1 MWKWVARH
9 AASAAAAT
17 ASPAG
22 KGRSAALRVIG
33 GRNMNTRFEPV
44 RSGGAEPVPHG
55 AAPGTDRPEALSSR
69 PALRVRPGDDHAR
82 RGCLSHPRPSTEL
95 APDRLRSLRSCCS
108 RLRSSVASCRSIAL
122 RRLSGRRMNSVQ
134 PLYGRRRVCARHLE
148 SRHLEWPQRLGTA
161 SKRCPCRDR
170 RQERGGAHD
179 AWPHRVAPPERLVGW
194 RAEAAAGK
202 ARQSLNARLTNRG

>member
-9 AASAAAAT
+9 AVSAAAAT

-69 PALRVRPGDDHAR
+69 RALRVRPGDDHAR

-95 APDRLRSLRSCCS
+95 APDRLRSLRKCCS
-108 RLRSSVASCRSIAL
+108 RFRSSVASCRSIAL

-148 SRHLEWPQRLGTA
+148 SGPA
-161 SKRCPCRDR
+161 AVADR
-170 RQERGGAHD
+170 IRGRAMQVAHD
-179 AWPHRVAPPERLVGW
+179 AWPHRIASPERLVGS
-194 RAEAAAGK
+194 RGSGRRLPGE
-202 ARQSLNARLTNRG
+202 SLNARLTNRR

>member
-1 MWKWVARH
+1 VRKWVARH
-9 AASAAAAT
+9 VASAAAAT

-33 GRNMNTRFEPV
+33 RRNMNTRFEPV

-69 PALRVRPGDDHAR
+69 RALRVRPGDDHAR

-95 APDRLRSLRSCCS
+95 ATDRLRSLRNFCS
-108 RLRSSVASCRSIAL
+108 RFRSSVASCRSIAL

-134 PLYGRRRVCARHLE
+134 PLYGRRRVCARHLAPGPADM
-148 SRHLEWPQRLGTA
+148 RGRTMAGPARRLAA
-161 SKRCPCRDR
+161 S
-170 RQERGGAHD
+170 
-179 AWPHRVAPPERLVGW
+179 HRVAGAASREPWERSP
-194 RAEAAAGK
+194 AARRK
-202 ARQSLNARLTNRG
+202 S

>member
-1 MWKWVARH
+1 MRKWVARH

-22 KGRSAALRVIG
+22 KGRSAALRIIG

-69 PALRVRPGDDHAR
+69 RALRVRPGDDHAR

-95 APDRLRSLRSCCS
+95 APDRWRTLRNCCS
-108 RLRSSVASCRSIAL
+108 RFRSSVASCRSIAL

-148 SRHLEWPQRLGTA
+148 ARLERHSEPSRITSRRSSWAAPGRRLAA
-161 SKRCPCRDR
+161 SLGRIASGSRSGYSVARRRRGSRPCLPG
-170 RQERGGAHD
+170 E
-179 AWPHRVAPPERLVGW
+179 
-194 RAEAAAGK
+194 
-202 ARQSLNARLTNRG
+202 SLNARLTNRR